1 MTKIAMIS
9 TGEEVLYGDI
19 VDTNASWL
27 SHHLCQ
33 LGFTMAYRSTVGDN
47 LESIC
52 EEIKRISKLVDVV
65 IVNGGLGPTT
75 DDLSA
80 QAAAKA
86 LGVQLE
92 LNEAWVEQMHLKF
105 QQMQRDMPKSNLK
118 QAMLPLGAELIDNP
132 VGTACGFCIE
142 LNNARVYFTPGVPR
156 EFKHMVETQIVPK
169 LQRFYS
175 SAEAKQ
181 VERIYTFGLTESGIS
196 DVLDYW
202 NLPEGCE
209 LGYRSALPFIEI
221 KLFHLNNKTEQIT
234 AFKDAII
241 DKFQANVVSVDQS
254 LLDALSE
261 QLTKKKQTLNVSEVG
276 IMGTLAY
283 QFSQHEGIANLLIN
297 SRCSYHLVAPVELS
311 VLAQQ
316 LQKEVSEQLEDIGL
330 YIYANNDKSYTLAL
344 ITHQYQKL
352 IRVKP
357 YRQYNIKNQ
366 SILIATLVQIML
378 LNYLLGNG
386 DIDEYLN
393 FEYLGVFETEI
404 D

>member
-1 MTKIAMIS
+1 
-9 TGEEVLYGDI
+9 
-19 VDTNASWL
+19 
-27 SHHLCQ
+27 
-33 LGFTMAYRSTVGDN
+33 
-47 LESIC
+47 
-52 EEIKRISKLVDVV
+52 
-65 IVNGGLGPTT
+65 
-75 DDLSA
+75 
-80 QAAAKA
+80 
-86 LGVQLE
+86 
-92 LNEAWVEQMHLKF
+92 
-105 QQMQRDMPKSNLK
+105 
-118 QAMLPLGAELIDNP
+118 
-132 VGTACGFCIE
+132 
-142 LNNARVYFTPGVPR
+142 
-156 EFKHMVETQIVPK
+156 
-169 LQRFYS
+169 
-175 SAEAKQ
+175 
-181 VERIYTFGLTESGIS
+181 
-196 DVLDYW
+196 
-202 NLPEGCE
+202 
-209 LGYRSALPFIEI
+209 
-221 KLFHLNNKTEQIT
+221 FHRNNKTEQIR

-254 LLDALSE
+254 LLDALSK

-297 SRCSYHLVAPVELS
+297 SRCSYHLVAPVELP

>member
-1 MTKIAMIS
+1 M
-9 TGEEVLYGDI
+9 
-19 VDTNASWL
+19 
-27 SHHLCQ
+27 
-33 LGFTMAYRSTVGDN
+33 
-47 LESIC
+47 
-52 EEIKRISKLVDVV
+52 
-65 IVNGGLGPTT
+65 
-75 DDLSA
+75 
-80 QAAAKA
+80 
-86 LGVQLE
+86 
-92 LNEAWVEQMHLKF
+92 
-105 QQMQRDMPKSNLK
+105 
-118 QAMLPLGAELIDNP
+118 
-132 VGTACGFCIE
+132 
-142 LNNARVYFTPGVPR
+142 
-156 EFKHMVETQIVPK
+156 
-169 LQRFYS
+169 
-175 SAEAKQ
+175 AEAKQ

-196 DVLDYW
+196 DVLNHW

-221 KLFHLNNKTEQIT
+221 KLFHRNNKTEQIA

-297 SRCSYHLVAPVELS
+297 SCCSYHLVVPVELS

-316 LQKEVSEQLEDIGL
+316 LQKEVSGQLEDIGL

-378 LNYLLGNG
+378 LNYLLGYGNSG
-386 DIDEYLN
+386 EYLN
-393 FEYLGVFETEI
+393 FEYLDFFETEI